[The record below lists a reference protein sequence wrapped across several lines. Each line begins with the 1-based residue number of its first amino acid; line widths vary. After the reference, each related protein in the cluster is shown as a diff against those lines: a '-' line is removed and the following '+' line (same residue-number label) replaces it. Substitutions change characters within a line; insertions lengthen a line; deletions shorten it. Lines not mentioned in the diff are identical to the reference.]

1 MINNRLLIAA
11 VLTVFCAGCSDEYS
25 HDRLDTDG
33 PEAQQVR
40 SFVSVLR
47 QGGTGGLDKT
57 MHHQALGGLT
67 EDQLKALRSTLERIV
82 TADSVEL
89 QKIEQFGEQVYRV
102 VFVLD
107 TADGPESLAMLMG
120 PASDDTL
127 RWIGKN

>member
-1 MINNRLLIAA
+1 MINNRLVIAA
-11 VLTVFCAGCSDEYS
+11 VLTAFCAGCSDEYN
-25 HDRLDTDG
+25 HARLDKDG

-47 QGGTGGLDKT
+47 QGGTDGLDKT
-57 MHHQALGGLT
+57 LPLQALEGLT

-89 QKIEQFGEQVYRV
+89 QKIEQFGQQVYRV
-102 VFVLD
+102 VFALE
-107 TADGPESLAMLMG
+107 TADGPASLAMLLG
-120 PASDDTL
+120 LATDDKL

>member
-1 MINNRLLIAA
+1 MMAL
-11 VLTVFCAGCSDEYS
+11 CAGCSDEYQ
-25 HDRLDTDG
+25 HERLGPDG

-40 SFVSVLR
+40 SLVSVLR
-47 QGGTGGLDKT
+47 QGGIDALDTT
-57 MHHQALGGLT
+57 MPIQALDGLT

-102 VFVLD
+102 VFALD
-107 TADGPESLAMLMG
+107 TADGPGSLAMLLG
-120 PASDDTL
+120 LTADDKL